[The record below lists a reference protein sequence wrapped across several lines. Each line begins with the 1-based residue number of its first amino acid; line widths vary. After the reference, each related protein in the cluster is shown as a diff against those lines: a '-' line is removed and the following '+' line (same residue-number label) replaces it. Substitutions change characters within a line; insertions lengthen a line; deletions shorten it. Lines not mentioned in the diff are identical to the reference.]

1 MRELLERYPNGK
13 ELLALADRELDATL
27 LQIVVAR
34 ASGDG
39 LAAPRFL
46 SVGELEN
53 VYSIGLSLSAVEL
66 GQINHRLAASYQ
78 RLLSRALIMPAPG
91 QPVGVVTTTPVE
103 ELGFPPKRQTLP
115 EWAGGSRVTLVI
127 VFTDIVGSTALNIEL
142 GDGPMREIRERHF
155 ARTAALA
162 AAHAGFEVKRLGDG
176 VLAVFRSAEAAF
188 EYTKALQLD
197 PGSSELQVRAGIHVG
212 PVDVTLDDI
221 GGSEAAVA
229 ARVAGSIAGAE
240 IWFSNRAKEDF
251 DRAGVNHKGRWQ
263 SHEATLKGIGPER
276 LWSLVDE
283 EEGARGTAAPLS
295 AEERR
300 AEAAR
305 RYFAP
310 ELARVIRQQVYILGR
325 AVPNFVMA
333 SVDKPGPGDRWSSLK
348 PALPTLYPAAPEFA
362 HLPAEDATLLN
373 EFYSLVQ
380 EIAGVVD
387 SWIDN
392 EPPSP
397 IVNAW
402 NVLMQ
407 KVHHCLRTGKLAVE
421 RFCPDREFDATMPA
435 VGTLIARI
443 DTAIASVQPALDA
456 HLARHATAAA
466 PVPKSPRTQL
476 SPSAGRPD
484 LPRGPHG
491 WMAR

>member
-1 MRELLERYPNGK
+1 MGGRFPST
-13 ELLALADRELDATL
+13 LA
-27 LQIVVAR
+27 
-34 ASGDG
+34 
-39 LAAPRFL
+39 
-46 SVGELEN
+46 
-53 VYSIGLSLSAVEL
+53 
-66 GQINHRLAASYQ
+66 
-78 RLLSRALIMPAPG
+78 
-91 QPVGVVTTTPVE
+91 
-103 ELGFPPKRQTLP
+103 
-115 EWAGGSRVTLVI
+115 I

-142 GDGPMREIRERHF
+142 GDGAMREIRERHF

-176 VLAVFRSAEAAF
+176 ILAVFRSAEAAF
-188 EYTKALQLD
+188 EYTKALRLD

-221 GGSEAAVA
+221 GGSEAAMA

-240 IWFSNRAKEDF
+240 IWFSDRAKEDF

-263 SHEATLKGIGPER
+263 SHEATLKGIGPQR

-283 EEGARGTAAPLS
+283 PEEEGALGTAAPLS

-325 AVPNFVMA
+325 AVPNFVVA
-333 SVDKPGPGDRWSSLK
+333 SVDRPGPGDRWSSLK
-348 PALPTLYPAAPEFA
+348 PALPILYPAAPEFA

-373 EFYSLVQ
+373 EFCSLVQ
-380 EIAGVVD
+380 EIADVLD

-392 EPPSP
+392 DPPPP

-407 KVHHCLRTGKLAVE
+407 KVRYCLRTGKLAVE

-456 HLARHATAAA
+456 HLARHATAPA
-466 PVPKSPRTQL
+466 PVPRRSPRTQP